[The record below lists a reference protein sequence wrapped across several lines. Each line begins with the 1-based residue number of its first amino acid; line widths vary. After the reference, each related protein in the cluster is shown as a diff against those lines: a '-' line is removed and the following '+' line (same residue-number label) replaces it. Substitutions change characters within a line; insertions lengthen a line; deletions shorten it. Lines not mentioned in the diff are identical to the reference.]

1 MKSPRRKTR
10 HSDALPKPETRTFQT
25 VDTSLWKRLEDMTS
39 GCRCMQF
46 LFEQLIKACQQA
58 GSPTSAIDESADTG
72 KACQIPLAR
81 TAQQETSDDWY
92 RRAVEAGVEVPVAA
106 LGKSLICKST
116 FQGWTAAQLRR
127 CFLMQFTYHK
137 NSHTKGQSVA
147 QLHNC
152 CSRRMNCRYPK
163 NSNPR
168 LNSRTVAVA
177 TWRLDVYSCCSWPIQ
192 FG

>member
-116 FQGWTAAQLRR
+116 FQGWTAAQQADFGWYDDGQAMIDMAL
-127 CFLMQFTYHK
+127 LLPELAM
-137 NSHTKGQSVA
+137 HTW
-147 QLHNC
+147 QLLLEAGPEALPQKFH
-152 CSRRMNCRYPK
+152 
-163 NSNPR
+163 R
-168 LNSRTVAVA
+168 L
-177 TWRLDVYSCCSWPIQ
+177 
-192 FG
+192 